1 MGNVM
6 ALLLKFVRQD
16 PTLLPLVLKVVSNP
30 DVIALV
36 EKLAHLATEKD
47 AK

>member
-6 ALLLKFVRQD
+6 TVLLAFVKKD